1 MSEKLTMEHFLPHVN
16 KSVRVDGWHH
26 TLTIT
31 KIDTRKLEDWEKE
44 VVSRQP
50 FIVMFGGPQGDI
62 LPEGMHDLHIEDGPS
77 LKLYVIPVLTPQR
90 DRQNYQ
96 SVFN

>member
-1 MSEKLTMEHFLPHVN
+1 MAEKIVAEDFLPHVN
-16 KSVRVDGWHH
+16 KTVRIEGWQH

-31 KIDTRKLEDWEKE
+31 RVDARKLEEWEKE
-44 VVSRQP
+44 ILPRQP
-50 FIVMFGGPQGDI
+50 FIVMFRGPPGDV
-62 LPEGMHDLHIEDGPS
+62 LPEGMRELHIEDGPS
-77 LKLYVIPVLTPQR
+77 FKLYIIPVLTPQR